1 MTDYKLERITYPFIK
16 LCINKQDIKE
26 KINTTVRITFNC
38 GIPKDIDNKIF
49 LIETEIYIGDE
60 DSKSFQCHIKQN
72 AMFSSQT
79 KIDKDC
85 VNSYVDSNKEFLY
98 QLIKEKTLNLICKEF
113 MKESFLPESLS
124 SLNAS

>member
-1 MTDYKLERITYPFIK
+1 MH
-16 LCINKQDIKE
+16 KQTRHKR

-38 GIPKDIDNKIF
+38 GIPKDIDNKTF

-60 DSKSFQCHIKQN
+60 DSKAFQCRIKQN

-85 VNSYVDSNKEFLY
+85 VNSYVDNNKEFLY